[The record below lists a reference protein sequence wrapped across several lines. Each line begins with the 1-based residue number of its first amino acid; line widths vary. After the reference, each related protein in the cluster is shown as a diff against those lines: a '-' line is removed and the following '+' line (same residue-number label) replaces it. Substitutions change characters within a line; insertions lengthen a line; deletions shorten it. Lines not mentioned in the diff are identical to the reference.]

1 MQMSRRGGE
10 FNPGDFPSEN
20 ISQAEPRTKSRHVP
34 VVSGMDPDEFLPS
47 TVSNRGTGYARI
59 DSIIGRRMELS
70 KSDIGRSIGVARIV
84 SLASKLES
92 APCQWLANGAFI
104 EQCLPHKACA

>member
-1 MQMSRRGGE
+1 MSHEGGWDLIQPI
-10 FNPGDFPSEN
+10 FRWKIFPSR
-20 ISQAEPRTKSRHVP
+20 AGTSRAGTFLID
-34 VVSGMDPDEFLPS
+34 VSAMDPDES
-47 TVSNRGTGYARI
+47 YRAVSDRGTGYARI

-92 APCQWLANGAFI
+92 GPCQWLANGAMV
-104 EQCLPHKACA
+104 AG